1 MGPLHGSTGL
11 RQSRKEPGTDL
22 LSSGMTPGK
31 LSELI
36 GLIDEGV
43 IGSSQAK
50 TVFEESFLHGG
61 DPRLIVEELG
71 LRQVT
76 DVEVMVPAIDK
87 VLEDNSQAVS
97 DYIAGKETAIKFLI
111 GQVMKATKGKA
122 NPNIVFELITTRLDS
137 RGK

>member
-1 MGPLHGSTGL
+1 
-11 RQSRKEPGTDL
+11 
-22 LSSGMTPGK
+22 MTPGK

-111 GQVMKATKGKA
+111 GQVMKATNGKA
-122 NPNIVFELITTRLDS
+122 NPNIVSELITTRLDS